1 MNICYFVNQYPKVSH
16 TFIRREILALET
28 LGASVTRVAAR
39 NNPDELIDP
48 TDLKELEKTQCI
60 ASENKSRLITSGL
73 AMLLLS
79 PLKFFKGFSHAMSL
93 GFYDNCRFIPNLIY
107 LLEACTLLNI
117 CKKEAVQHVHAHFGT
132 NSTSVV
138 MLCRIL
144 GGPKYSFTVHGPE
157 EFDKSIQISLSN
169 KILHADFVVAITS
182 YCRSQLFRWSSF
194 QNWDKIKEVHCTI
207 DDELTESPRTT
218 IRTSNSFVTI
228 GRLCE
233 QKGQMLL
240 LQAAKQLK
248 QNGTTIKLNII
259 GDGELRPKIE
269 EFIAEADLSEDVN
282 LLGWQSTQQIIETLD
297 QSSAL
302 LLPSFAEG
310 LPVVIMESYA
320 RSKPVLSTYIAGIPE
335 LVDEK
340 SGWLVPAGNVEQLAN
355 AIKTITQT
363 STYRLDAL
371 GNEGFKKVMAE
382 HSSLTEAKKLLG
394 HISKNTE

>member
-1 MNICYFVNQYPKVSH
+1 MKICYFVNQYPKVSH

-28 LGASVTRVAAR
+28 LGATVTRVAAR
-39 NNPDELIDP
+39 NSPDELIDP
-48 TDLKELEKTQCI
+48 TDLNELKKTQCI

-73 AMLLLS
+73 SMMLLS
-79 PLKFFKGFSHAMSL
+79 PLKFLKGMTHALSL
-93 GFYDNCRFIPNLIY
+93 GFYDNCRFIANLIY
-107 LLEACTLLNI
+107 LLEACTLLKI
-117 CKKEAVQHVHAHFGT
+117 CEKEGVQHVHAHFGT

-138 MLCRIL
+138 MLCRII

-157 EFDKSIQISLSN
+157 EFDKPIQISLSN

-182 YCRSQLFRWSSF
+182 YCRSQLFRWTAF
-194 QNWDKIKEVHCTI
+194 QDWDKIKEVHCAI
-207 DDELTESPRTT
+207 DDEVTKAPRTT
-218 IRTSNSFVTI
+218 INTSNTFVTI

-269 EFIAEADLSEDVN
+269 EFIEEAGLSEDVN

-340 SGWLVPAGNVEQLAN
+340 CGWLVPAGNVDQLAD

-363 STYRLDAL
+363 STYKLDTL
-371 GNEGFKKVMAE
+371 GNEGYKKVMAE
-382 HSSLTEAKKLLG
+382 HSSLTEAKKLLN
-394 HISKNTE
+394 HISKNIV

>member
-1 MNICYFVNQYPKVSH
+1 MKICYFVNQYPKVSH

-28 LGASVTRVAAR
+28 LGATVTRVAAR

-48 TDLKELEKTQCI
+48 TDLIELKKTQCI
-60 ASENKSRLITSGL
+60 ASENKSRLVTSGL

-79 PLKFFKGFSHAMSL
+79 PLKFLKGFTHALSL

-107 LLEACTLLNI
+107 LLEACTLLKI
-117 CKKEAVQHVHAHFGT
+117 CKKEGVQHVHAHFGT

-144 GGPKYSFTVHGPE
+144 GGPKYSFTIHGPE
-157 EFDKSIQISLSN
+157 EFDKPIQISLSN

-182 YCRSQLFRWSSF
+182 YCRSQLYRWSAF
-194 QNWDKIKEVHCTI
+194 HDWDKIKEVHCAV
-207 DDELTESPRTT
+207 DDELTEAPSTP
-218 IRTSNSFVTI
+218 ISASNSFVTI
-228 GRLCE
+228 GRLSE

-240 LQAAKQLK
+240 LQAAKLLK
-248 QNGTTIKLNII
+248 QDGITIKLNII

-269 EFIAEADLSEDVN
+269 EFIDEAGLKDDIH
-282 LLGWQSTQQIIETLD
+282 LLGWQSTKQIIETLD

-320 RSKPVLSTYIAGIPE
+320 RRKPVLSTYIAGIPE
-335 LVDEK
+335 LVDEQ

-355 AIKTITQT
+355 TIKTITQT
-363 STYRLDAL
+363 PTYKLDTL

-382 HSSLTEAKKLLG
+382 HSSLTEAKKLLS
-394 HISKNTE
+394 HISKNIV

>member
-1 MNICYFVNQYPKVSH
+1 MTH
-16 TFIRREILALET
+16 AL
-28 LGASVTRVAAR
+28 
-39 NNPDELIDP
+39 
-48 TDLKELEKTQCI
+48 
-60 ASENKSRLITSGL
+60 
-73 AMLLLS
+73 
-79 PLKFFKGFSHAMSL
+79 SL
-93 GFYDNCRFIPNLIY
+93 GFYDNCRFIANLIY
-107 LLEACTLLNI
+107 LLEACRLLKI
-117 CKKEAVQHVHAHFGT
+117 CKKEGVQHVHAHFGT

-138 MLCRIL
+138 MLCRII

-157 EFDKSIQISLSN
+157 EFDKPIQISLSN

-182 YCRSQLFRWSSF
+182 YCRSQLCRWTAF
-194 QNWDKIKEVHCTI
+194 HNWDKIKEVHCTI
-207 DDELTESPRTT
+207 DDEVTEAPHTT
-218 IRTSNSFVTI
+218 INTSNTFVTI

-269 EFIAEADLSEDVN
+269 EFIAEAGLSEDVN
-282 LLGWQSTQQIIETLD
+282 LLGWQSTQQIIKTLD

-340 SGWLVPAGNVEQLAN
+340 CGWLVPAGNVDQLADT
-355 AIKTITQT
+355 IKTITQT
-363 STYRLDAL
+363 STYKLDTL

-382 HSSLTEAKKLLG
+382 HNSKTEAKKLLG
-394 HISKNTE
+394 HISKNIA